1 MLTDDAVGI
10 KMTMTITTVRSVKN
24 NEINEIK
31 EKYYQSTIIGMEMQ
45 QVQQA
50 DRCTYPPVFPK

>member
-1 MLTDDAVGI
+1 LLTDNAVGI

-31 EKYYQSTIIGMEMQ
+31 EKFYQSTIIGMEMQ
-45 QVQQA
+45 KYNKQ
-50 DRCTYPPVFPK
+50 TYPPVFPK